1 MALRDNAAAASRP
14 LVSPLAFA
22 RTGLVRYDPAAAVP
36 GGGTRRAV
44 IARNNPPMLPLLG
57 IFLSLAL
64 LMYLAYRG
72 FSVILLAPLLA
83 LLAVAFAGGPLLGTY
98 TQVFMREAGKYVAN
112 FFPLFLLGAV
122 FGKLMADS
130 GSADAIAR
138 WIVRRTGARRAI
150 LAVVLACAVLT
161 YGGVSLFVVAFA
173 VFPIAAG
180 LFREAEVPKRLIPGA
195 IALGSFTFTM
205 TALPGTPAIQN
216 LIPMRFFGTDAFAAP
231 GLGLIAGAMMF
242 GGGITWLTWRHRRAA
257 AAGEGYAGSIGAA
270 PVTSEVAPPSD
281 GPAPASNAPAPLPVQ
296 TPGAE
301 PVPLGYAGQV
311 TRAVPRAPGV
321 MVAILP
327 ILVVIGLN
335 LVVSHRVIPRL
346 DTGYLAT
353 PAYGSTTVASVKGNW
368 AIIAALVVAC
378 AAAVA
383 LNWRRIADVRRSVNE
398 GATGSLL
405 PIFNTA
411 SEVGYGAVIASLAA
425 FAVLRDAVLG
435 IAPGNPLVSLAVA
448 VNVLAG
454 ITGSAS
460 GGMSIALETLGATF
474 AAQGAAA
481 GISPEALH
489 RVTSI
494 ASGGLDTLPHNG
506 AVISLLTICGLTH
519 LQSYADIFVVSVVI
533 PLVTVVAVITLASI
547 YGSF

>member
-1 MALRDNAAAASRP
+1 M
-14 LVSPLAFA
+14 
-22 RTGLVRYDPAAAVP
+22 T
-36 GGGTRRAV
+36 TT
-44 IARNNPPMLPLLG
+44 MLPLLG

-72 FSVILLAPLLA
+72 ITVIVLAPLLA

-98 TQVFMREAGKYVAN
+98 TQVFMREAGRYVAN

-138 WIVRRTGARRAI
+138 WIVRRTGPRRAV

-180 LFREAEVPKRLIPGA
+180 LFRGADVPKRLIPGA

-205 TALPGTPAIQN
+205 TALPGTPAMQN

-231 GLGLIAGAMMF
+231 GLGLIGGAMMF
-242 GGGITWLTWRHRRAA
+242 GGGIAWLTWRHRRAS
-257 AAGEGYAGSIGAA
+257 AAGEGYAGTGAVDAA
-270 PVTSEVAPPSD
+270 PSPAADP
-281 GPAPASNAPAPLPVQ
+281 PAPATAPAPAPAPLP
-296 TPGAE
+296 
-301 PVPLGYAGQV
+301 YAGPL
-311 TRAVPRAPGV
+311 ADAPPRAPGV
-321 MVAILP
+321 LIAILP
-327 ILVVIGLN
+327 ILMVIGLN
-335 LVVSHRVIPRL
+335 LVITHHVIPRL

-378 AAAVA
+378 ATAVA
-383 LNWRRIADVRRSVNE
+383 LNWRRIADVRRSVND
-398 GATGSLL
+398 GAMGSLL

-425 FAVLRDAVLG
+425 FALLRDAVLG

-533 PLVTVVAVITLASI
+533 PLVTLVAVITLASI